1 MYEVLLLENKK
12 GQLSIWPRLAAPFWP
27 QAAETGDTLVIEEH
41 VGTITKVV
49 FNGKELPLMTK
60 SKL

>member
-1 MYEVLLLENKK
+1 MKFSCLRTKMVNSASGRALQLLFGRKLPK
-12 GQLSIWPRLAAPFWP
+12 
-27 QAAETGDTLVIEEH
+27 TGDTLVIEEH